1 LSVPEFEK
9 IVKSGPEKSVK
20 PVIFLAVDGGP
31 GENPRYQNVIDV
43 AVLLLFLHL
52 FFIHDLNG
60 FFVATNAPSRSA
72 FNRVERKMAPLS
84 RELSG
89 LILPYDHYGTHLD
102 NQRRTMDL
110 DLEK

>member
-31 GENPRYQNVIDV
+31 DENPRYQNVIDV
-43 AVLLLFLHL
+43 AVHL